1 MVEDIHT
8 GEKVSTYL
16 FLVFFYVREEEF
28 SCVHKM
34 TQFCQDAFTELL
46 FFFLLK

>member
-8 GEKVSTYL
+8 GEKVSSYL
-16 FLVFFYVREEEF
+16 FFVFYVQEEEF

-46 FFFLLK
+46 FSFY